1 MSKSYPNAPK
11 LVSQFL
17 DGSLAHDLA
26 SCFLG
31 QVEAGEAAAKVRA
44 VLEARRQK
52 SSSVNTEASNGGRT
66 S

>member
-1 MSKSYPNAPK
+1 
-11 LVSQFL
+11 
-17 DGSLAHDLA
+17 
-26 SCFLG
+26 
-31 QVEAGEAAAKVRA
+31 VEAGEAAAKVRA